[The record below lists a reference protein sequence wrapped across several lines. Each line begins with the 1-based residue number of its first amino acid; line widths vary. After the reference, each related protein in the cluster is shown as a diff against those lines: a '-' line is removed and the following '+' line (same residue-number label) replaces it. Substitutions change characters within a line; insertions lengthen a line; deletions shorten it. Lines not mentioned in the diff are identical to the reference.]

1 VVYPI
6 GAGKCQTRN
15 ARRDLAMAAQ
25 HAVALE
31 VAQSFLGRTLKVLV
45 ENRAGP
51 KDLPL
56 TPRL

>member
-1 VVYPI
+1 
-6 GAGKCQTRN
+6 
-15 ARRDLAMAAQ
+15 MAAQ